1 MGKRARGGAGSKFQ
15 AAGLAVLAWS
25 LHAACVTTLEP
36 TQPLRAPDS
45 PPSPAPF
52 SPDMNGPGS
61 PVTRD
66 NWTLIGSAR
75 DASVDWAPDA
85 RHLLVMLRSTNEP
98 LDRQQVLLATSA
110 GAVVRSYQA
119 DAGFWLDE
127 MRFVLFA
134 YPRLPSGETRVPEA
148 DEGAIGSL
156 SSEDLVPVE
165 IPAESV
171 SNEDGLVAFSLGSPC
186 ARQQFQVWSS
196 SSLSEPR
203 EGAAEGWSPDGR
215 LLVVWHY
222 IANCG
227 PESVGWLEVIDWTTG
242 KSLLADPDI
251 RTGIGGALLD
261 RAGRRLV
268 FVDRINKVADLQTG
282 EVVTIDFEDFSRF
295 RAWDGSGHLVLTN
308 LDGDAAAFSSE
319 GRVVERWPAV
329 GDGVTSAIDGSVI
342 GFWFTDTPRPSNDV
356 TLLRE
361 ASVSVLAMP
370 EDNCPTVDLSPDG
383 MGIAVVCLSG
393 HSQFV
398 YIAPVS
404 AVP

>member
-1 MGKRARGGAGSKFQ
+1 M
-15 AAGLAVLAWS
+15 
-25 LHAACVTTLEP
+25 
-36 TQPLRAPDS
+36 
-45 PPSPAPF
+45 
-52 SPDMNGPGS
+52 
-61 PVTRD
+61 
-66 NWTLIGSAR
+66 
-75 DASVDWAPDA
+75 
-85 RHLLVMLRSTNEP
+85 
-98 LDRQQVLLATSA
+98 
-110 GAVVRSYQA
+110 
-119 DAGFWLDE
+119 
-127 MRFVLFA
+127 
-134 YPRLPSGETRVPEA
+134 
-148 DEGAIGSL
+148 
-156 SSEDLVPVE
+156 
-165 IPAESV
+165 
-171 SNEDGLVAFSLGSPC
+171 
-186 ARQQFQVWSS
+186 
-196 SSLSEPR
+196 
-203 EGAAEGWSPDGR
+203 
-215 LLVVWHY
+215 VWHY